1 MINHLLARAMG
12 AGVTAALVLASA
24 GASAEGQDREAYRT
38 ASTRITERVQRLDY
52 ARLARAKNV
61 ILFVG
66 DGMGVSTV
74 TAARILEGQ
83 IKGATGEENS
93 LSFDTFPDT
102 ALIKTY
108 SVNQQTSDSA
118 PTATAMVTGH
128 KTNDGAISVASS
140 IERTEADAA
149 TVTAASLA
157 TILEQAEARGLST
170 GIVSTARI
178 THATPAVNYAHTPNR
193 DWERAGQVPAGGT
206 VLDIAAQLVRRQKV
220 GNGIEVV
227 LGGGREMFLP
237 TTLADPEYSTRTG
250 SRTDGKNLAQEWVAA
265 QPRSKYVTDAAGFDA
280 VDPYRTKHLLGLFE
294 PSHMQYEADR
304 ANDGS
309 GEPSLSDLTSK
320 AIQMLSRNRK
330 GFYMMVEAGRIDH
343 AHHAG
348 NAYRALTDTIALS
361 DAVRMA
367 TRMTDPD
374 ETLILVTADHSH
386 VFTIAGYPER
396 GNPILGLVRA
406 PGALDFARDFLGNP
420 YTTVS
425 YANGPG
431 YASLDTGGD
440 TRYSLPIT
448 PGRVVDLTSIDTMDE
463 GYHQESLV
471 GLSSETHAGEDVAL
485 YALGPKSD
493 LVSGTME
500 QNEIYHVMRTALGY

>member
-1 MINHLLARAMG
+1 MMNQYTSRAIG
-12 AGVTAALVLASA
+12 ASIVTVLVLAA
-24 GASAEGQDREAYRT
+24 GSASADNNGREAFRE
-38 ASTRITERVQRLDY
+38 ASSRISERAHRLDY

-93 LSFDTFPDT
+93 LTFDKFPDV
-102 ALIKTY
+102 ALVKTY

-140 IERTEADAA
+140 IERTVSDAA
-149 TVTAASLA
+149 AVSAASLA

-170 GIVSTARI
+170 GVVSTARI
-178 THATPAVNYAHTPNR
+178 THATPAVNYAHIPNR

-206 VLDIAAQLVRRQKV
+206 VLDIAAQLVQRQKV
-220 GNGIEVV
+220 GDGIEVV

-237 TTLADPEYSTRTG
+237 TTVSDPEYSARTG
-250 SRTDGKNLAQEWVAA
+250 RRTDGRNLTTEWVAA
-265 QPRSKYVTDAAGFDA
+265 QPKSTYVSDRAGFDA
-280 VDPYRTKHLLGLFE
+280 VDPSRTKHLLGLFE

-304 ANDGS
+304 ANDAA
-309 GEPSLSDLTSK
+309 GEPSLSDLTTK
-320 AIQMLSRNRK
+320 AIQMLSKNRK
-330 GFYMMVEAGRIDH
+330 GFYMMVEGGRIDH

-348 NAYRALTDTIALS
+348 NAYRALTDTIAFS
-361 DAVRMA
+361 DAVQTA
-367 TRMTDPD
+367 IRMTNPD
-374 ETLILVTADHSH
+374 DTLILVTADHSH

-396 GNPILGLVRA
+396 GNPILGLVRT
-406 PGALDFARDFLGNP
+406 PGASDFSKDFQGKP

-431 YASLDTGGD
+431 YGSLATGGD
-440 TRYSLPIT
+440 IRSTLPIT
-448 PGRVVDLTSIDTMDE
+448 PGRVVDLTTIDTMDE

-485 YALGPKSD
+485 YALGPKSH
-493 LVSGTME
+493 LVGGTME
-500 QNEIYHVMRTALGY
+500 QNEIYHVIRAALGF